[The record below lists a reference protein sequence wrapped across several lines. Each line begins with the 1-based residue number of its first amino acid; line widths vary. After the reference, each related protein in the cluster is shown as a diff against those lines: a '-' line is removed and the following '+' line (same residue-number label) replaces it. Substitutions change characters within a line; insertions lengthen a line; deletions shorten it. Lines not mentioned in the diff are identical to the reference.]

1 MKPKNQ
7 MRTRGDE
14 NLNTLCKHN
23 KNLRRVIDDFSK
35 FFFFFFKRRPK
46 LNCLFNDGESRPLSS
61 PSVSDLKCPCV
72 NFIFLFSPEFT
83 RFIQIEFFFLRTS
96 LRYVLIHTQIKIKKQ

>member
-1 MKPKNQ
+1 

-35 FFFFFFKRRPK
+35 FLKKKKKKKKRRLK
-46 LNCLFNDGESRPLSS
+46 LNCLFNDGESHPLSS
-61 PSVSDLKCPCV
+61 PFILSRILVLKYPCV
-72 NFIFLFSPEFT
+72 NFI
-83 RFIQIEFFFLRTS
+83 
-96 LRYVLIHTQIKIKKQ
+96 

>member
-1 MKPKNQ
+1 

-35 FFFFFFKRRPK
+35 F
-46 LNCLFNDGESRPLSS
+46 
-61 PSVSDLKCPCV
+61 LKKKKKKKKKT
-72 NFIFLFSPEFT
+72 E
-83 RFIQIEFFFLRTS
+83 IELP
-96 LRYVLIHTQIKIKKQ
+96 V

>member
-1 MKPKNQ
+1 

-35 FFFFFFKRRPK
+35 FKK
-46 LNCLFNDGESRPLSS
+46 
-61 PSVSDLKCPCV
+61 KKKK
-72 NFIFLFSPEFT
+72 FSPN
-83 RFIQIEFFFLRTS
+83 FFAVCVDSYTN
-96 LRYVLIHTQIKIKKQ
+96 KNKKKNNNNNNHARAL

>member
-1 MKPKNQ
+1 

-23 KNLRRVIDDFSK
+23 KNLRRVIDDLSK
-35 FFFFFFKRRPK
+35 FFFLLKRRLK

-61 PSVSDLKCPCV
+61 PFTLSRILVLKCPCV
-72 NFIFLFSPEFT
+72 NFIYFLTRIYASFKSNFFSPN
-83 RFIQIEFFFLRTS
+83 FFAVCVDSYTN
-96 LRYVLIHTQIKIKKQ
+96 KNKKQQ